1 MRIREYR
8 EINYK
13 QCCAIARN
21 LLIAHPAFSDSEWKA
36 AIKDTCEKQGY
47 ENPATDLLTRV
58 MSAVEYAV
66 AKTVGPRPLV
76 EAKQAAP
83 QRPEAGPPTAQEW
96 QAMCAT
102 LKACLEH
109 SRTIAP
115 VNVVPIALERSPLDE
130 QAIIDV
136 FYAEASTGDRIG
148 ALKRFAEIAIE
159 RPADWDYEAVRLDA
173 PRQYA
178 RLHAETCYG
187 CGNHDHVLNWHHIIQ
202 IQHGGSNYIRNFVA
216 ICGACHSAVHPW
228 LPKQTRSSSSWAS
241 FADMAPAIADM
252 VDRGIKSRRA

>member
-21 LLIAHPAFSDSEWKA
+21 ILIANPAFTDSEWKE
-36 AIKDTCEKQGY
+36 AIKDTCQRQGY
-47 ENPATDLLTRV
+47 DNPATDLLTRV

-76 EAKQAAP
+76 EPPQDAP
-83 QRPEAGPPTAQEW
+83 GRPEVGPPTAKEW

-102 LKACLEH
+102 LKACMEH
-109 SRTIAP
+109 SKALAP
-115 VNVVPIALERSPLDE
+115 ENVVSIARERSPLDE

-136 FYAEASTGDRIG
+136 FYSEASTGDRIA
-148 ALKRFAEIAIE
+148 ALKRFAEIAID
-159 RPADWDYEAVRLDA
+159 RPTDWDYEAVRLDA
-173 PRQYA
+173 PRQYG
-178 RLHAETCYG
+178 RLHAQTCFG
-187 CGNHDHVLNWHHIIQ
+187 CGNHDRKLNWHHIIQ

-216 ICGACHSAVHPW
+216 ICDACHSAVHPW
-228 LPKQTRSSSSWAS
+228 LPKQTRSAGSWAS
-241 FADMAPAIADM
+241 FADMAPGIADM
-252 VDRGIKSRRA
+252 IRSGIASKRA